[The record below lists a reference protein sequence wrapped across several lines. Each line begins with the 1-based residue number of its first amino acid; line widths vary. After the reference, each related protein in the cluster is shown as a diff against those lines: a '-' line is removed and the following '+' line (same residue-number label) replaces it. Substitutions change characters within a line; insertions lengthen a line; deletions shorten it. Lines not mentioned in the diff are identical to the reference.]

1 MLAASLTPSRLPF
14 LCELCALCVK
24 IRLPPRAPVSSDL
37 PAKSL
42 RIRTYAKQ
50 PPNPCRIRT
59 YKKTGGG
66 APWRRLQS
74 VLPTRLPSVGREK
87 PCAIRRNPCNPNLI
101 MRLLHNL
108 RTPRGWGICRSSL
121 QSPTVPCISSLS
133 LFLLGFRLSTV
144 DCQPS
149 YSAPIQRR
157 LHNAH
162 SPKMLKYPQGA
173 TRFRRKLSRPE
184 GMPGPTCP

>member
-74 VLPTRLPSVGREK
+74 VLPTHYRASAAKSPAQYAG
-87 PCAIRRNPCNPNLI
+87 IRATL
-101 MRLLHNL
+101 
-108 RTPRGWGICRSSL
+108 
-121 QSPTVPCISSLS
+121 ISSCAYFITCGHPGGGVSAAPRCKVPPCPAS
-133 LFLLGFRLSTV
+133 LRYLCSFLAFDFQLSTV
-144 DCQPS
+144 NRLTQHPS
-149 YSAPIQRR
+149 KGGYTTPIRQ
-157 LHNAH
+157 
-162 SPKMLKYPQGA
+162 K
-173 TRFRRKLSRPE
+173 
-184 GMPGPTCP
+184 C